1 MNRKRG
7 NESIIQLG
15 RGRPLS
21 TEALTALGRA
31 VISKNPATDWTKG
44 RVLTMGLTVLVL
56 IWGLGGIIDL
66 VVWDPGEGLSQQ
78 DLVLEGA
85 ESGSDS
91 DTKVAAGANTMERL
105 RNDLFKVLKPKKNN
119 TKKEPKTNPVE
130 LLRLLELQGVLGG
143 DSPRAIVFYK
153 RTKKTA
159 TVSVGDDLGEFE
171 VMEIREKS
179 VILKWREELFE
190 LSL

>member
-1 MNRKRG
+1 LNRKRE
-7 NESIIQLG
+7 NESIIQFG

-21 TEALTALGRA
+21 AEALKVLGRA

-56 IWGLGGIIDL
+56 VWGLGGIYDL
-66 VVWDPGEGLSQQ
+66 VVSDPGAGLNNQG
-78 DLVLEGA
+78 LVLEGA
-85 ESGSDS
+85 ESGSDGN
-91 DTKVAAGANTMERL
+91 TKVAAGANTRERL

>member
-7 NESIIQLG
+7 NESIIQFG

-21 TEALTALGRA
+21 AEALKAIGRA

-44 RVLTMGLTVLVL
+44 RVLTMGLSVLVL
-56 IWGLGGIIDL
+56 IWGLGGIFDL
-66 VVWDPGEGLSQQ
+66 VVLDPGEGLNKQG
-78 DLVLEGA
+78 LVIEEA
-85 ESGSDS
+85 ESGTDG

-105 RNDLFKVLKPKKNN
+105 RNDLFKVLKPTKNN
-119 TKKEPKTNPVE
+119 TKKQPRTNPVE

-143 DSPRAIVFYK
+143 ENPRALVFYK
-153 RTKKTA
+153 RTKKTV

-179 VILKWREELFE
+179 VILKWRDELFE

>member
-1 MNRKRG
+1 LNRKRE
-7 NESIIQLG
+7 NASIIQLG

-21 TEALTALGRA
+21 AEALAALGRA
-31 VISKNPATDWTKG
+31 IISKNPATDWTKG
-44 RVLTMGLTVLVL
+44 RILTMGLSVLVL
-56 IWGLGGIIDL
+56 IWGLSGIFDL
-66 VVWDPGEGLSQQ
+66 VVSDPGEGLNKQG
-78 DLVLEGA
+78 LVIEGA
-85 ESGSDS
+85 ESGTDG
-91 DTKVAAGANTMERL
+91 DTKVAAGTKTREQL

-119 TKKEPKTNPVE
+119 KKKEPRTNPVE

-143 DSPRAIVFYK
+143 NSPRAIVFYK

-179 VILKWREELFE
+179 VILKWRDELFE